1 MGIEAGRTLQNRAFL
16 GILLMMGG
24 LAIYAL
30 SDAFLKCFM
39 ASYPVPQALFLRA
52 LTRLCPLLFVAGLQG
67 GGLSKIL
74 ATDHPKNHLVRL
86 LVNLAY
92 TAAFM
97 YAFSMGSLTFV
108 YTLSYTSPFFM
119 IALSALILKERVPFE
134 RWVAV
139 GIGMIGIVI
148 AMKPQPDLLGAAAL
162 LALTGTFLGALHK
175 ILMRRLA
182 ATEHSLTIAIYPNIA
197 MMLATC
203 LFLFHNWQPMPW
215 SDWALFAFVG
225 AFTAAGQYAI
235 VQALRFAQG
244 SVLASID
251 YSTFF
256 WVALLDYLW
265 WQKAAQPHIFL
276 GAAIIVG
283 SNLYILY
290 CTRREEARKRTRD
303 VPMGA

>member
-1 MGIEAGRTLQNRAFL
+1 MSIEAGRTLQNRAFL

-24 LAIYAL
+24 LALYAL
-30 SDAFLKCFM
+30 SDAFLKYFM
-39 ASYPVPQALFLRA
+39 AAYPVPQALFLRA
-52 LTRLCPLLFVAGLQG
+52 LTRLCPFLLVAHFLG
-67 GGLSKIL
+67 GVSRILS
-74 ATDHPKNHLVRL
+74 TEHPKSHLIRL
-86 LVNLAY
+86 VVNLAY

-119 IALSALILKERVPFE
+119 IALSSLILKEKVPRE
-134 RWVAV
+134 RWIAV
-139 GIGMIGIVI
+139 GIGMIGILI
-148 AMKPQPDLLGAAAL
+148 AMKPQPNLLGAAAL
-162 LALTGTFLGALHK
+162 LALVGTSLGALHK

-182 ATEHSLTIAIYPNIA
+182 ATEHSLTIAIYPNLA
-197 MMLATC
+197 MMLATSC
-203 LFLFHNWQPMPW
+203 FLFQNWQPMPW
-215 SDWALFAFVG
+215 SHWALFAFVG

-265 WQKAAQPHIFL
+265 WEKVAEAHILL

-290 CTRREEARKRTRD
+290 CTRREEAKKRMRD